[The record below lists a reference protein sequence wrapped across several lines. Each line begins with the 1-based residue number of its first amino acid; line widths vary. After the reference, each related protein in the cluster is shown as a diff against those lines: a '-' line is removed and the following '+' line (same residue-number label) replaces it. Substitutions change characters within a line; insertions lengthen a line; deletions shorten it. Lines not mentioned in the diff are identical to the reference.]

1 MIDYNSI
8 FSVFD
13 KKGTLLKWL
22 KEVEK
27 NIIDTSIKN
36 VVVDKVDSTHAKIKI
51 FLTNGDI
58 LISNAFELPKGAQ
71 GEQGEPG
78 IQGEKGE
85 QGEPGIQGEKGEQG
99 EPGIQGERG
108 PQGVQGP
115 PGPVSVPIPKPS
127 RLTVTNHYNDTI
139 YLNVVQYSIA
149 NDLLTITS
157 GVEIQVNDTLILNNV
172 IYFGNTGV
180 FYNIISGRIM
190 ELFSPATFIG
200 SDGTNTSCECVVF
213 ENIEI
218 EYVV

>member
-71 GEQGEPG
+71 
-78 IQGEKGE
+78 
-85 QGEPGIQGEKGEQG
+85 GEQG